1 MPHMTL
7 EYSANLAEKTDIQA
21 AVDAA
26 HRAVLDSGLFEL
38 GAVRVRAY
46 ESDAYGIADRHP
58 DNAFVHLCLRIGAGR
73 AAAEK
78 RAAGDVIYRAM
89 LAQFEPLLASPY
101 FALSFE
107 ICEIDAALSWKT
119 NAMHERLRPNASGRM

>member
-1 MPHMTL
+1 MPHMII
-7 EYSANLAEKTDIQA
+7 EYSANLAGRVDIQA

-26 HRAVLDSGLFEL
+26 HRAILASGLFEL

-46 ESDAYGIADRHP
+46 ASDTYAIADRHP

-73 AAAEK
+73 SADEK
-78 RAAGDVIYRAM
+78 RVAGDVIYEAM
-89 LAQFEPLLASPY
+89 LAQFETLLASPY

-119 NAMHERLRPNASGRM
+119 NAMHDRLRSK

>member
-1 MPHMTL
+1 MPHMII
-7 EYSANLAEKTDIQA
+7 EHSANLAGRFDIQA

-26 HRAVLDSGLFEL
+26 HRAILASGLFER

-46 ESDAYGIADRHP
+46 ASDAYAIADRHP

-73 AAAEK
+73 SADEK
-78 RAAGDVIYRAM
+78 RVAGDVIYEAM
-89 LAQFEPLLASPY
+89 LAQFETLLASPY

-119 NAMHERLRPNASGRM
+119 NAMHDRLRSK